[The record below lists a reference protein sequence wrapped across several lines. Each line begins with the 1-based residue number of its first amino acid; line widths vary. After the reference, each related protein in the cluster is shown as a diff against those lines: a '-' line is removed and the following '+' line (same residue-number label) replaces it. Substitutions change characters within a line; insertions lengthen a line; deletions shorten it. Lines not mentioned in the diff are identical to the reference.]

1 MCKLLKTLH
10 GEHRWRCHPVDA
22 TSLMLS
28 RNANT
33 HTHTPA
39 LCFVG
44 SVCSLYSIGV
54 CCCWVSMN
62 ITFPNPEVH
71 IASKRCRFTHYS
83 EGDSSRFREE
93 FGGLYWFRLL
103 QLIRCVYNPK
113 FVIKAFF

>member
-22 TSLMLS
+22 RLCCQETPTHTH
-28 RNANT
+28 T

-54 CCCWVSMN
+54 CCWVSMN

-83 EGDSSRFREE
+83 EGDIARGSEKSLEDFID
-93 FGGLYWFRLL
+93 LD
-103 QLIRCVYNPK
+103 CYN
-113 FVIKAFF
+113 